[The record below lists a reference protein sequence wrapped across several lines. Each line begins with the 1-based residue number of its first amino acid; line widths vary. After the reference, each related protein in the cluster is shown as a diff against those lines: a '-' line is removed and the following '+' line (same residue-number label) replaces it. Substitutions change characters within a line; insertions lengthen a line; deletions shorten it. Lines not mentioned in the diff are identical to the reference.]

1 MRGAESAAAVSQG
14 VVRSASIMSVAVALS
29 RVSGLVR
36 EMVMSRLFGSTMPVD
51 AFRIGFQI
59 PNLTRDL
66 FAEGALSSAFVPAFT
81 ETLQNKGKAEAARL
95 ANLVSTTLIL
105 VVGLICALG
114 AIYSSQLV
122 DLASPGFRQTP
133 GKAELAGQL
142 TRIMFPFLLLVALA
156 AQAMGILNS
165 LRQFAV
171 PALSST
177 CFNIGSVVVGLVLGP
192 WLGPSLGISAIEGM
206 AWGVLAGGAMQL
218 GFQMPALWRAGFRF
232 QPAIDFRD
240 PALRRI
246 LVLMGPAILGNAA
259 TQINVLVNSN
269 IASTIHDAVRGADGP
284 VSWLNYAFRFMQLP
298 LGLFGV
304 AIASATLPAISR
316 SAAAE
321 NWEEFRRTLSRSL
334 GLVFLLTIPSSV
346 GLVLVGRAMI
356 GAVYQGGK
364 FDTYDTQQTGMALS
378 CFAMGLAGY
387 AALKVLSPAF
397 YALKDART
405 PMMVS
410 LGSVVV
416 NYGLARTMVDVFGMG
431 HAGLAIS
438 TSGIALFSSVTLF
451 LLMRRRMNGL
461 YGRLLWSSL
470 SKAVLAALGMAVV
483 VWWIGSWTAHWP
495 FVAQLAVAIPAGAVA
510 FYLAARLLG
519 VEELAMA
526 TDAVAG
532 PLKRRLPFLRGKV

>member
-1 MRGAESAAAVSQG
+1 
-14 VVRSASIMSVAVALS
+14 MSFAVALS

-36 EMVMSRLFGSTMPVD
+36 EMVMSRMFGSTMPFD

-81 ETLQNKGKAEAARL
+81 EALHNKGREDAARL
-95 ANLVSTTLIL
+95 ANLVATTLIL

-114 AIYSSQLV
+114 SIYSAELV
-122 DLASPGFRQTP
+122 RLAAPGFSNTP
-133 GKAELAGQL
+133 GKSELAAQL

-156 AQAMGILNS
+156 AQAMGILNA
-165 LRQFAV
+165 LKQFAV

-177 CFNIGSVVVGLVLGP
+177 FFNIGSVITGVLLGVYLGP
-192 WLGPSLGISAIEGM
+192 QIGMTSIEGM

-218 GFQMPALWRAGFRF
+218 GFQIPALMRAGFTFR
-232 QPAIDFRD
+232 PLIDFSD
-240 PALRRI
+240 PGLRHI
-246 LVLMGPAILGNAA
+246 LIMMGPALLGSAA

-269 IASTIHDAVRGADGP
+269 LASEIIDPIRGANGS

-304 AIASATLPAISR
+304 AIASATLPAVSR

-334 GLVFLLTIPSSV
+334 GLVFLLTIPSSA

-364 FDTYDTQQTGMALS
+364 FDSYDTQQTGLALS
-378 CFAMGLAGY
+378 CFAVGLAGY
-387 AALKVLSPAF
+387 SALKVLSPAF
-397 YALKDART
+397 YALKDSRT
-405 PMMVS
+405 PMIVS

-416 NYGLARTMVDVFGMG
+416 NYALAKTMVNVFHMG

-451 LLMRRRMNGL
+451 LLMRRRMDGL
-461 YGRLLWSSL
+461 YGKLLWRSL
-470 SKAVLAALGMAVV
+470 WKASLATLAMGLVVAGIMRMMLATSFFLQLG
-483 VWWIGSWTAHWP
+483 
-495 FVAQLAVAIPAGAVA
+495 VAIPVGAVV
-510 FYLAARLLG
+510 FYLAARALG

-526 TDAVAG
+526 TDAMAG
-532 PLKRRLPFLRGKV
+532 PLKRRFPFLRGKL